1 MHFRAYFTSQ
11 TVFIRWTV
19 AALCAIALT
28 LTGGVRGQP
37 EALTDLTF
45 FLTFVPN
52 IQFVPLYAAI
62 EKGYAAEEGLNLAIQ
77 HGEEP
82 DGANLIAAGQLDFGM
97 ISGEQVILAR
107 ARGLPLVYVYAWFQ
121 EYPVGIVVPDNLG
134 ISSVRDLTGR
144 KVGIPGRFGA
154 SYTGLLA
161 LLAANDMTESDIQL
175 EPIGFNA
182 PDVVCLSGV
191 EASVIYINNEP
202 LQIQQR
208 AEAGMCGDIT
218 GVTVFPV
225 ADAANM
231 VSNGITTSEMAIAE
245 RPELVRAMVRT
256 FDRGLR
262 AVINNPA
269 EAYLLA
275 RKYVETLPASEAFV
289 QALEEAASAQAE
301 FLAGDP
307 DREAIAASREALRA
321 DLEARFDPKDVLQLL
336 VLLESIKLWDAEQL
350 GATEL
355 PAWEIT
361 QQTLLAMPRDIVAL
375 PGPIDLSAA
384 FTNAF
389 LPTAEQ

>member
-1 MHFRAYFTSQ
+1 MYR
-11 TVFIRWTV
+11 RWMTAV
-19 AALCAIALT
+19 LCVIALSCV
-28 LTGGVRGQP
+28 GGVSGAAGQP
-37 EALTDLTF
+37 AVLTELTF

-52 IQFVPLYAAI
+52 IQFSPIYVAI
-62 EKGYAAEEGLNLAIQ
+62 EKGYFAEEGLNVTIQ
-77 HGEEP
+77 HGDEP

-107 ARGLPLVYVYAWFQ
+107 SRGLPLVYVYAWFQ

-134 ISSVRDLTGR
+134 VSSVRDLIGR

-161 LLAANDMTESDIQL
+161 LLAANGMTESDIQL

-182 PDVVCLSGV
+182 PDVVCLGGV

-208 AEAGMCGDIT
+208 ADAGMCGDIT

-225 ADAANM
+225 AEAANM

-245 RPELVRAMVRT
+245 RPELVRAVVRAY
-256 FDRGLR
+256 DRGLR

-269 EAYLLA
+269 EAYLLS
-275 RKYVETLPASEAFV
+275 RKYVETLPASEEFV

-301 FLAGDP
+301 FLAGSP
-307 DREAIAASREALRA
+307 DREAVAASREALRSE
-321 DLEARFDPKDVLQLL
+321 LQARFEPKDVLQFL
-336 VLLESIKLWDAEQL
+336 VLLETIELWDSDQL
-350 GATEL
+350 GRTEL
-355 PAWEIT
+355 SAWEIT
-361 QQTLLAMPRDIVAL
+361 QETLLAMPADIVTMSE
-375 PGPIDLSAA
+375 PIDLSAA

-389 LPTAEQ
+389 LPPDEQ

>member
-1 MHFRAYFTSQ
+1 MYR
-11 TVFIRWTV
+11 RWMT
-19 AALCAIALT
+19 AALCVIVLT
-28 LTGGVRGQP
+28 CVVSVGGAAGQP
-37 EALTDLTF
+37 TELTELPF

-52 IQFVPLYAAI
+52 IQFSQLYVAI
-62 EKGYAAEEGLNLAIQ
+62 EKGYFAEEGLNVIIQ
-77 HGEEP
+77 HGNEP
-82 DGANLIAAGQLDFGM
+82 DGASLIAAGQLDFGI

-134 ISSVRDLTGR
+134 VSSVRDLIGR

-182 PDVVCLSGV
+182 PDVVCQGGV
-191 EASVIYINNEP
+191 EASVIYVNNEP

-208 AEAGMCGDIT
+208 AEAGTCGDIT
-218 GVTVFPV
+218 SVTVFRV

-245 RPELVRAMVRT
+245 RPELVRAVVRAH
-256 FDRGLR
+256 DRGLR
-262 AVINNPA
+262 DVINNPA
-269 EAYLLA
+269 EAYLLS
-275 RKYVETLPASEAFV
+275 RKYVETLPASEEFV

-301 FLAGDP
+301 FLASNP

-321 DLEARFDPKDVLQLL
+321 ELQARFEPKDVLQFL
-336 VLLESIKLWDAEQL
+336 VLLETIKLWDAERL
-350 GATEL
+350 GGMEL
-355 PAWEIT
+355 SAWEIT
-361 QQTLLAMPRDIVAL
+361 QETLLTMPADIVAM
-375 PGPIDLSAA
+375 PGPIDLSAV
-384 FTNAF
+384 FTEAF
-389 LPTAEQ
+389 LPPVEQ